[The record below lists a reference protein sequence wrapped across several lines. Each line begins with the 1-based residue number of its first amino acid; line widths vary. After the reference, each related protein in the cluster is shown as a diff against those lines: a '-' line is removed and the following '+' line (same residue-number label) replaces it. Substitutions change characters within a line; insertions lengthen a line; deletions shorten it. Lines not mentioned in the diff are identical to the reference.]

1 MSRQIRPNS
10 SLGRPANPE
19 ARANRREQIL
29 AGAERCFVRKGFHAA
44 TTAEI
49 SSEAGVSVANMYQ
62 YFPTKDDLIR
72 ALIQADLAE
81 DLGLVR
87 LVDEAGTLAE
97 GLERTI
103 RLSTTGPEK
112 LANLSLRLEILAEA
126 ARNPRI
132 AAEVCEADAQMTAA
146 VADMIAR
153 RQQAG
158 EVSADIK
165 PAPAAE
171 LILSLFD
178 GMIGRLAF
186 ADSDPEALVRAATQL
201 ILAGLGVTRHPV
213 D

>member
-1 MSRQIRPNS
+1 M
-10 SLGRPANPE
+10 
-19 ARANRREQIL
+19 
-29 AGAERCFVRKGFHAA
+29 RKGFHAA

-87 LVDEAGTLAE
+87 LVDEADTLAE

-126 ARNPRI
+126 ARNLRI

-186 ADSDPEALVRAATQL
+186 ADSDPEALARAATQL
-201 ILAGLGVTRHPV
+201 ILASLGVTRHPV